1 LVSGVIMNL
10 AFLPKICVAAPSP
23 VGTAARLRQ
32 TGNGLIPLPTI
43 GVRLTLKL
51 SEW

>member
-1 LVSGVIMNL
+1 
-10 AFLPKICVAAPSP
+10 
-23 VGTAARLRQ
+23 LRQ
-32 TGNGLIPLPTI
+32 TGNGLIPLLTI

>member
-1 LVSGVIMNL
+1 MMNI
-10 AFLPKICVAAPSP
+10 ASLPKFSVTAPSP
-23 VGTAARLRQ
+23 IGTAARLRQ
-32 TGNGLIPLPTI
+32 TGNGLIPLLTI